1 MKHYVSDYVN
11 FIIRSMKRVIN
22 ETKPGSK
29 RRALDLQG
37 EPRRVFI
44 FLNECS
50 SEVLV
55 SMPVYKLFSL

>member
-1 MKHYVSDYVN
+1 MRLSLEV
-11 FIIRSMKRVIN
+11 
-22 ETKPGSK
+22 EGGT
-29 RRALDLQG
+29 LDLQG